1 MSKVLTK
8 IEIDQIISDLRDKSL
23 VDETIQIIRENI
35 LHFEDQDGI
44 IIESFSLIGINLEVE
59 YMRKKI
65 IKTAKID
72 LSNISDF
79 GEYGTGEFLG
89 EPEKISKRY
98 SNSVNNFMEYL
109 SISSSVKLTI
119 CYEVD
124 AGWPWRF
131 KLGDTSR
138 FSDFKNG
145 LKYLQNICKIDGIDF
160 ELPKLG
166 LTHKRELDFRFTKEI
181 DPKKF
186 QTGEDPLDVLPKN
199 IIDDFKKFAQ
209 RLNMKRSDKSELINL
224 LSKADWG
231 KKD

>member
-8 IEIDQIISDLRDKSL
+8 IEIDQIISDLRNKSL

-44 IIESFSLIGINLEVE
+44 IIESFSLIVIYLEVE
-59 YMRKKI
+59 YMRKNMR
-65 IKTAKID
+65 TARID

-79 GEYGTGEFLG
+79 DEDGTGEFLG
-89 EPEKISKRY
+89 EPEKVSKRY

-124 AGWPWRF
+124 AG

-160 ELPKLG
+160 EFPKLG
-166 LTHKRELDFRFTKEI
+166 LTHKRELGFRFTKEI

>member
-8 IEIDQIISDLRDKSL
+8 IEIDQIISDLRNKSL

-44 IIESFSLIGINLEVE
+44 IIESFSLIVIYLEVE
-59 YMRKKI
+59 YMRKNMR
-65 IKTAKID
+65 TARID

-79 GEYGTGEFLG
+79 DEDGTGEFLG
-89 EPEKISKRY
+89 EPEKVSKRY

-124 AGWPWRF
+124 A
-131 KLGDTSR
+131 DTSR

-145 LKYLQNICKIDGIDF
+145 LKYLQNICRIDGIDF
-160 ELPKLG
+160 EFPKLG
-166 LTHKRELDFRFTKEI
+166 LTHKRELGFRFTKEI